1 MSSSPKVTIILA
13 TYNEIE
19 NITDMIDSVFEALP
33 TDAEIVL
40 VDDDSPDG
48 TWQLVEDRNDKRIRV
63 IRRIGERGLASAYER
78 GIQEAR
84 GEIVG
89 WLDCDLGMPA
99 SLLPKMID
107 YLDTVD
113 VVVGSRYVAG
123 GRDERD
129 FIRVF
134 ASHLVNGFARM
145 VLGPHVFDY
154 DSGFIVLKKSV
165 LDTVSFRAKGH
176 GEYFIELLHRARKAG
191 FLIFEVGYVFT
202 DRTRGESK
210 SAPGL
215 IPFLRTGLDYVK
227 RIIEVKLSE

>member
-1 MSSSPKVTIILA
+1 
-13 TYNEIE
+13 
-19 NITDMIDSVFEALP
+19 
-33 TDAEIVL
+33 
-40 VDDDSPDG
+40 
-48 TWQLVEDRNDKRIRV
+48 
-63 IRRIGERGLASAYER
+63 
-78 GIQEAR
+78 

-134 ASHLVNGFARM
+134 ASHLVNGFARLL
-145 VLGPHVFDY
+145 LGPHVFDY
-154 DSGFIVLKKSV
+154 DSGFIVLKRKV
-165 LDTVSFRAKGH
+165 LETVTFRAEGH

-210 SAPGL
+210 SAPGI
-215 IPFLRTGLDYVK
+215 IPFLLTGMDYVK
-227 RIIEVKLSE
+227 RIIEIRFRD